1 MGTGDTI
8 TYRIRNTLAQASF
21 QNFIEDD
28 PLPEADR
35 TIYENFRAE
44 PYPRQGAPTNSPP
57 VTLLGV
63 RESNGDPSQTILDK
77 INAGILSRR
86 RGGFAPQQFEGV
98 VTDYLPSLTN
108 NGVQNHLQRFL
119 RQSIS
124 EKRFVANSGASIY
137 DALCRT
143 FFSQPEPNNLT
154 KYMSVIA
161 SFPFE
166 ETGDQCSN
174 LELSRLMMS
183 SLQVRMKQFFI
194 NIVPLERL
202 YGGFNNPTTLNLAS
216 DYLFQKIKKSFIENK
231 INTIFEENIDELFK
245 LYDKDLS
252 EGSIV
257 YEQISRNTFKS
268 QVDIGENRR
277 QMNLDLETY
286 DFKLK
291 YIIKKYL
298 VAVFSKI
305 PQGNPN
311 RKSTA
316 FAANFYN
323 RDIPPDDEGQFN
335 QLVYPT
341 AFNYQRTI
349 ALLLSS
355 FRGSDL
361 IPALTA
367 QQRNFLDY
375 CVSRLNSD
383 GVTNTE
389 LDGLLMI
396 GTYYM
401 PVPPLLAMYMVAFDH
416 TVNLSGKFYLFKNNE
431 KSQKRFDEAI
441 ISYVNPNY
449 IPETRFQVPDL
460 KF

>member
-1 MGTGDTI
+1 M
-8 TYRIRNTLAQASF
+8 
-21 QNFIEDD
+21 
-28 PLPEADR
+28 
-35 TIYENFRAE
+35 
-44 PYPRQGAPTNSPP
+44 
-57 VTLLGV
+57 
-63 RESNGDPSQTILDK
+63 
-77 INAGILSRR
+77 
-86 RGGFAPQQFEGV
+86 
-98 VTDYLPSLTN
+98 
-108 NGVQNHLQRFL
+108 
-119 RQSIS
+119 
-124 EKRFVANSGASIY
+124 
-137 DALCRT
+137 
-143 FFSQPEPNNLT
+143 
-154 KYMSVIA
+154 
-161 SFPFE
+161 
-166 ETGDQCSN
+166 
-174 LELSRLMMS
+174 
-183 SLQVRMKQFFI
+183 
-194 NIVPLERL
+194 
-202 YGGFNNPTTLNLAS
+202 
-216 DYLFQKIKKSFIENK
+216 
-231 INTIFEENIDELFK
+231 
-245 LYDKDLS
+245 
-252 EGSIV
+252 
-257 YEQISRNTFKS
+257 
-268 QVDIGENRR
+268 
-277 QMNLDLETY
+277 
-286 DFKLK
+286 
-291 YIIKKYL
+291 

-349 ALLLSS
+349 AILLSS

-401 PVPPLLAMYMVAFDH
+401 PVPPLLAMYMVSFDH